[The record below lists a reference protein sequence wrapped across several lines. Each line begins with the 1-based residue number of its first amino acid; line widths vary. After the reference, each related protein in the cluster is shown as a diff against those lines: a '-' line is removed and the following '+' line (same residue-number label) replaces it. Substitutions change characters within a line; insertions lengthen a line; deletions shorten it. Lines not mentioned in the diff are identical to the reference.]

1 MSEPQ
6 SHAYVKYSTIFFALC
21 ICTVLSIIFDVIDLR
36 EKNLLGLNGVVL
48 LSLAVLAIA
57 CAKALFVLI
66 YFMHLKFEGK
76 WKYVLLSPTIVLAMG
91 LTIAI
96 TPDIGIHYYT
106 NESPQIDYLEQA
118 QQAALESGA
127 AKNAENSHVE

>member
-1 MSEPQ
+1 MSESQ
-6 SHAYVKYSTIFFALC
+6 SHSYVKYSTIFFALC
-21 ICTVLSIIFDVIDLR
+21 FCTVLSIIFDILDLK
-36 EKNLLGLNGVVL
+36 EKDVVGIKGFVL
-48 LSLAVLAIA
+48 LAFLVLAVA
-57 CAKALFVLI
+57 CAKALFVMI

-118 QQAALESGA
+118 QQAALKDGP

>member
-1 MSEPQ
+1 MSESQ
-6 SHAYVKYSTIFFALC
+6 SHSYVKYSNIFFALC
-21 ICTVLSIIFDVIDLR
+21 ICTVLSIIFDVIDL
-36 EKNLLGLNGVVL
+36 KKTDVVGIKGFILLAFLV
-48 LSLAVLAIA
+48 LAVA
-57 CAKALFVLI
+57 CAKALFVMI

-91 LTIAI
+91 LTIAM

-118 QQAALESGA
+118 QQAALENGS

>member
-1 MSEPQ
+1 MSESQ
-6 SHAYVKYSTIFFALC
+6 SHSYVKYSNIFFALC
-21 ICTVLSIIFDVIDLR
+21 ICTVLSIIFDVLDLK
-36 EKNLLGLNGVVL
+36 EKDVVGIKGFILLAFLV
-48 LSLAVLAIA
+48 LAVA
-57 CAKALFVLI
+57 CAKALFVMI

-118 QQAALESGA
+118 QQAALENDS
-127 AKNAENSHVE
+127 AKNAENNHVE

>member
-1 MSEPQ
+1 MSDQ
-6 SHAYVKYSTIFFALC
+6 HDHAYVKYSSIFYALC
-21 ICTVLSIIFDVIDLR
+21 ICTGLSIVFDVIDL
-36 EKNLLGLNGVVL
+36 KKQNIIGMNGVVL
-48 LSLAVLAIA
+48 LAVLVLAVA

-66 YFMHLKFEGK
+66 YFMHLKFEGR

-106 NESPQIDYLEQA
+106 NEAPQIDYLEQA
-118 QQAALESGA
+118 RETA
-127 AKNAENSHVE
+127 AKTDALNPEKSHVE

>member
-1 MSEPQ
+1 MSESQ
-6 SHAYVKYSTIFFALC
+6 SHSYVKYSSIFFALC
-21 ICTVLSIIFDVIDLR
+21 ICTVLSILFDVIDLR
-36 EKNLLGLNGVVL
+36 AHNLFGLNGVVL
-48 LSLAVLAIA
+48 LSAGVLSIA

-76 WKYVLLSPTIVLAMG
+76 WKYVLLSPTIVLAMS
-91 LTIAI
+91 LTVAI

-118 QQAALESGA
+118 QQAALKEGPA
-127 AKNAENSHVE
+127 RNAEKSHVE

>member
-1 MSEPQ
+1 MSESQ
-6 SHAYVKYSTIFFALC
+6 SHSYVKYSTIFFALC
-21 ICTVLSIIFDVIDLR
+21 FCTVLSIIFDILDLK
-36 EKNLLGLNGVVL
+36 EKDVVGIKGFVL
-48 LSLAVLAIA
+48 LAFLVLAVA
-57 CAKALFVLI
+57 CAKALFVMI

-118 QQAALESGA
+118 QQAALESGP